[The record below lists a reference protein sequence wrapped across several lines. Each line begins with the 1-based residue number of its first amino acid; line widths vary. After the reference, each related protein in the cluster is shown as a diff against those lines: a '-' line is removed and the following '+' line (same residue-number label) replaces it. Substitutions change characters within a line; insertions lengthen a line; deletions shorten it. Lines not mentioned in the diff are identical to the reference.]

1 MSIKFEGFSNAD
13 MPRLEGAV
21 MLLMAGSKKAKQALL
36 SGDLAAYQKWFD
48 GTGNNAHLFKVSTI
62 VNEIDDALTTKQ
74 ITFVNATG
82 NAIHRDQQGLCGYVF
97 LINNGPGLPAAHFGS
112 GMRIMMVPRTHNGN
126 VGDLAETMYHELAHK
141 VGGVRDVT
149 YKIDTCLSNAKN
161 DPRSAADNA
170 ENYNRFFGEF
180 TFA

>member
-1 MSIKFEGFSNAD
+1 MSIKFEGFSSGD
-13 MPRLEGAV
+13 MPRLEGAM
-21 MLLMAGSKKAKQALL
+21 MLLIAGSRKAKQALL

-48 GTGNNAHLFKVSTI
+48 GTGKNAHLAKVATI
-62 VNEIDDALTTKQ
+62 VKEIDDALSTRQ

-82 NAIHRDQQGLCGYVF
+82 NKIHRDQAGLCGYVF
-97 LINNGPGLPAAHFGS
+97 LISTSQGLPAAHFGS
-112 GMRIMMVPRTHNGN
+112 GMRVMMVPKTHNGN

-141 VGGVRDVT
+141 IGGVRDLT
-149 YKIDTCLSNAKN
+149 YNKDTCLANALN